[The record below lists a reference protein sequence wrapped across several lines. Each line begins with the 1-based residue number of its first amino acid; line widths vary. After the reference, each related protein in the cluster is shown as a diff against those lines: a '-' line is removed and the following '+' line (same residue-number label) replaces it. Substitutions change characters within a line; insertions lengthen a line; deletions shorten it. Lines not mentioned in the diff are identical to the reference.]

1 LVREKYMKFHV
12 PPENQGQIVEVSYSA
27 EDPDVL
33 IKRVEDRSDRSVEYY
48 STPWTKTLSRW
59 AESRGPWNTPPPTV
73 KRWKK
78 IAAEQVLEG

>member
-1 LVREKYMKFHV
+1 MKFHV
-12 PPENQGQIVEVSYSA
+12 PQENQGLAVEISYSI

-33 IKRVEDRSDRSVEYY
+33 MQRVEDRSDRIVTYY
-48 STPWTKTLSRW
+48 STPWTKALSRW
-59 AESRGPWNTPPPTV
+59 AQSVGPWNTSPPKV